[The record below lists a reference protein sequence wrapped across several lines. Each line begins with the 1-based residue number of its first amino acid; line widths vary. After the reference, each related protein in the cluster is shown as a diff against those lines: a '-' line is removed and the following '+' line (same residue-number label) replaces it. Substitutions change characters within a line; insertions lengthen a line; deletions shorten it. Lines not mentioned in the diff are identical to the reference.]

1 MCHGSRTLY
10 LMSCN
15 TWMLINVNIVHKTT
29 RWLQSPREKLRCCNM
44 FDSLRLPIGNPHF
57 RFWDQLKSP
66 KMYEG
71 NTKRPMETILFL
83 FLFFGIEDVQYQSTT
98 TSNPV
103 RGKGEDP
110 GGMPYPFS
118 ATQGETTSARHTARS
133 ALQVGNSSH
142 FGIHH
147 GVVIW

>member
-1 MCHGSRTLY
+1 MRETQKDPWKPFSSSFFFLV
-10 LMSCN
+10 LKMS
-15 TWMLINVNIVHKTT
+15 
-29 RWLQSPREKLRCCNM
+29 
-44 FDSLRLPIGNPHF
+44 
-57 RFWDQLKSP
+57 
-66 KMYEG
+66 
-71 NTKRPMETILFL
+71 NTKAPQLVTQL
-83 FLFFGIEDVQYQSTT
+83 G
-98 TSNPV
+98 
-103 RGKGEDP
+103 GKGEDP